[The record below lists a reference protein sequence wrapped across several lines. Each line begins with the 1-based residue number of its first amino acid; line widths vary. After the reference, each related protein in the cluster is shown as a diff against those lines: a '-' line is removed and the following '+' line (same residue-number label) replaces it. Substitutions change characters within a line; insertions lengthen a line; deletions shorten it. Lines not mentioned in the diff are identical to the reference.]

1 MEEQLAF
8 LRLVVILVILVLAVV
23 LAMVYLP
30 AIPLIGMLPGDFEI
44 DLPGVT
50 LFLPI
55 TTSIILSAVLTLIAF
70 LVQRHSQK

>member
-8 LRLVVILVILVLAVV
+8 LRLVVILFILVLAVV
-23 LAMVYLP
+23 LAMVYFP
-30 AIPLIGMLPGDFEI
+30 DIPLIGMLPGDFEI
-44 DLPGVT
+44 DLPGAT

-55 TTSIILSAVLTLIAF
+55 TSSIILSAILTLIAY